1 MVENQDIVQGAITKT
16 KLSKNLRLDLTNLPK
31 GTAGQIPIIQP
42 DGNWG
47 LVGLSG
53 DVSIAADGVTTVIN
67 NAEITAADIDTAFNF
82 IHDQKGYLHRS
93 PQKEGDT
100 VVYDVENT
108 NYVTEVINNVNNVAT
123 GATKKFTKTITGDGS
138 STDFSI
144 THNLKTY
151 DIVVSVRY
159 AIDPF
164 NDNSGAAPSDMDDVF
179 DYSYYTHS
187 DVGFA
192 GTGGTEV
199 ATWNTAQHEISKN
212 QISLRFNPAPRDGHV
227 YRVTIIG

>member
-31 GTAGQIPIIQP
+31 GTVGQIPIIQP

-47 LVGLSG
+47 LVSLSG
-53 DVSIAADGVTTVIN
+53 DVSIDTDGVTTVLN

-82 IHDQKGYLHRS
+82 IHDQKGYIHRS

-123 GATKKFTKTITGDGS
+123 GATKKF
-138 STDFSI
+138 SI
-144 THNLKTY
+144 TIAWGTDAAN
-151 DIVVSVRY
+151 VS
-159 AIDPF
+159 F
-164 NDNSGAAPSDMDDVF
+164 EGSGTS
-179 DYSYYTHS
+179 
-187 DVGFA
+187 
-192 GTGGTEV
+192 EV
-199 ATWNTAQHEISKN
+199 ATITHGLKTKTVVVSIQDLEDDIWTDISYYPFDLRAATDMTLKVMVEAS
-212 QISLRFNPAPRDGHV
+212 SLAPAAGREFL
-227 YRVTIIG
+227 VTIIG